1 MTVVEVQ
8 PSAGCHSKKTVLW
21 ALIAVCAL
29 PVVSSWTLILNPE
42 LLPDRHSNHGTL
54 IHPQIKL
61 PEVAL
66 ERINGTEFRLAELH
80 GKWSFLMVLD
90 GSCNESCR
98 KLVYQLQQIRQASGK
113 DRAHVK
119 LLVLYKT
126 EPSGSDLLLVKE
138 DPGVVVAGINGLGTE
153 VLVSVLHQAGVDE
166 RPGLVIIDPMGNLV
180 MRYAQGAV
188 AADILKDLKRLLRA
202 TRDWLPGTPEINDG
216 SV

>member
-1 MTVVEVQ
+1 MTVAEFQ
-8 PSAGCHSKKTVLW
+8 RAAGRHSKKTALW

-29 PVVSSWTLILNPE
+29 PVVCSWTLILNPE

-54 IHPQIKL
+54 IQPQIKL
-61 PEVAL
+61 PVVAL
-66 ERINGTEFRLAELH
+66 DRINGTDFNLAELH

-98 KLVYQLQQIRQASGK
+98 QLVYQLQQVRQATGK
-113 DRAHVK
+113 DRVHVK

-126 EPSGSDLLLVKE
+126 EPTGNDLSLVKE
-138 DPGVVVAGINGLGTE
+138 VPGMVVAGFNSPGTD
-153 VLVSVLHQAGVDE
+153 VLASVVHQAGVNE
-166 RPGLVIIDPMGNLV
+166 YPGLAIIDPMGNLV
-180 MRYAQGAV
+180 MRYAHGAM

-202 TRDWLPGTPEINDG
+202 THNWLPGTPEIKDG